1 LATPSLHVAGWQTP
15 ATQFLLAQSDPSA
28 HRWNAAHGAQLAPPQ
43 STSVSVPFCAPS
55 VQPGDWQTLVC
66 EQNPVV
72 QSPFTVHGPP
82 TLQPEH
88 EVPPQSTP
96 VSEPFFTPSVQLAWA
111 HEPEVQTPVTQSLGA
126 AQESPGAQSPHEVPP
141 QSTSV
146 SAPFRT
152 PSVQAG
158 A

>member
-1 LATPSLHVAGWQTP
+1 
-15 ATQFLLAQSDPSA
+15 
-28 HRWNAAHGAQLAPPQ
+28 
-43 STSVSVPFCAPS
+43 

-72 QSPFTVHGPP
+72 QSLFTAHGPP
-82 TLQPEH
+82 TLQPGH
-88 EVPPQSTP
+88 EGPPQSTP

-111 HEPEVQTPVTQSLGA
+111 QVPELQTAVTQSLGA
-126 AQESPGAQSPHEVPP
+126 AQESPGAQAPHAEPP